1 MPLFNK
7 RAWTNANSSLKET
20 LIGFYSDPPG
30 RILFYTNCLDKQGEP
45 MVDQY
50 EIALLDFNRGTND
63 VKAIQKQLV
72 VLCGTLK
79 TGVQMCDAPHLSE
92 RRHR

>member
-1 MPLFNK
+1 VFHAHL
-7 RAWTNANSSLKET
+7 
-20 LIGFYSDPPG
+20 G
-30 RILFYTNCLDKQGEP
+30 RQPAHRFVRPIRQVIHR
-45 MVDQY
+45 VDQY

>member
-1 MPLFNK
+1 
-7 RAWTNANSSLKET
+7 
-20 LIGFYSDPPG
+20 
-30 RILFYTNCLDKQGEP
+30 